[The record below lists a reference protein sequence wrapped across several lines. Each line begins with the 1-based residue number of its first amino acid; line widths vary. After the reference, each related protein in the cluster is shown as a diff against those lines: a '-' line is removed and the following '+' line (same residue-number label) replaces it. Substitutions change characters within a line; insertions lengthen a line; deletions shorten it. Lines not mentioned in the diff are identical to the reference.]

1 MAHVTRR
8 FETLQH
14 EILELIQQL
23 GLKPHDALPSEGE
36 LAEALKVS
44 RATLRE
50 ATRALQSQGVLVA
63 QQGRGL
69 FLRNFSLEP
78 VISRLPYQLIESGAE
93 LDELLIARA
102 ALERGLIREVSQR
115 ISEDRLSR
123 LDEIVAVMHEREA
136 KGLTFPEEDREFHR
150 CLYVDLNN
158 RVIDGTLEAFWQLMN
173 RMRDQL
179 PPLRYD
185 DLADRHAA
193 IVAALRDPEGRDPV
207 IALDDHFM
215 DIRQRTEALA
225 NRRSEAST
233 EASQES

>member
-1 MAHVTRR
+1 M
-8 FETLQH
+8 
-14 EILELIQQL
+14 
-23 GLKPHDALPSEGE
+23 
-36 LAEALKVS
+36 
-44 RATLRE
+44 
-50 ATRALQSQGVLVA
+50 A

-123 LDEIVAVMHEREA
+123 LDEIVAAMHEREA
-136 KGLTFPEEDREFHR
+136 KGLTFPDEDREFHR

-173 RMRDQL
+173 KMRDQL

-193 IVAALRDPEGRDPV
+193 IVTALRDPEGHDPV
-207 IALDDHFM
+207 IALDDHFI

-225 NRRSEAST
+225 NRRSEAT
-233 EASQES
+233 AETSQES

>member
-36 LAEALKVS
+36 LAETLKVS

-69 FLRNFSLEP
+69 FLQNFSLEP
-78 VISRLPYQLIESGAE
+78 VISRLPYQLIESGAD
-93 LDELLIARA
+93 LDELLVARA
-102 ALERGLIREVSQR
+102 ALERGLIREVSRR
-115 ISEDRLSR
+115 ISEERLSR
-123 LDEIVAVMHEREA
+123 LDEIVASMREREA
-136 KGLTFPEEDREFHR
+136 KGLTFPAEDREFHR

-158 RVIDGTLEAFWQLMN
+158 RVIDGTLEAFWQLMDK
-173 RMRDQL
+173 MRDRL

-185 DLADRHAA
+185 DLAERHAT
-193 IVAALRDPEGRDPV
+193 IVAALRDPEGHDP
-207 IALDDHFM
+207 ITALDDHFV

-225 NRRSEAST
+225 NRRAN
-233 EASQES
+233 APQES